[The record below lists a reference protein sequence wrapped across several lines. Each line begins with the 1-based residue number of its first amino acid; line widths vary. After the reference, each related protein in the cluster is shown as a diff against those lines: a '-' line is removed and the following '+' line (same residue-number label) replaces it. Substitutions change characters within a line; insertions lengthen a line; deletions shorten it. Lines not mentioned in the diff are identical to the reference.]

1 MGLAKRDQQ
10 RHLKHAITSYQHS
23 RYVPICQNKAVNQS
37 PWLGFIPFEAHDNY
51 YWRSYNSGREAAL
64 RHRVL
69 EPMGS
74 IQCDPYTLLE
84 PQCTRALV
92 FLGSLTQV
100 YATMVTNISSNS
112 IPVGCDLTGLFP
124 RYFTIRRGQILC
136 SILAILIVPWKLV
149 YSGASFLAFLGSYV
163 VFITPIAAMMIVD
176 YWVIRKGN
184 VHVPS
189 LYKAS
194 SISPYYYYH
203 GFNLRAYGA
212 WAIAVGMTISGI
224 AGILSPGSISQT
236 AVNIYNTGELLS

>member
-1 MGLAKRDQQ
+1 MLSPLINIPD
-10 RHLKHAITSYQHS
+10 LS
-23 RYVPICQNKAVNQS
+23 RYAKTKESISPLGWGLFFSKPMIIIIGVLTTAAGNQLFGAAYWNQWDLYNAILTHYWS
-37 PWLGFIPFEAHDNY
+37 P
-51 YWRSYNSGREAAL
+51 S
-64 RHRVL
+64 
-69 EPMGS
+69 
-74 IQCDPYTLLE
+74 
-84 PQCTRALV
+84 TRGLV

-124 RYFTIRRGQILC
+124 RYFTIRRGQIFC

-176 YWVIRKGN
+176 YWFIRKGN

-189 LYKAS
+189 LYKSAS
-194 SISPYYYYH
+194 VSPYYYYN

-212 WAIAVGMTISGI
+212 WAIAVGITISGI
-224 AGILSPGSISQT
+224 AGVLSPGSISQT
-236 AVNIYNTGELLS
+236 AVNIYNTGELSS